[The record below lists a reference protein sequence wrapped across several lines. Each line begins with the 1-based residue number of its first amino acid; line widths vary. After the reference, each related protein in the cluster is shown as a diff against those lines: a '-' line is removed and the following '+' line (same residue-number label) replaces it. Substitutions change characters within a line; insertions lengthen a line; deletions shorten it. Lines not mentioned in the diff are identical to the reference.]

1 MNTFCT
7 VQYLSNILMNFYSI
21 EYILE
26 CFGLKV
32 LLERLVD
39 KLNISVVTTDRSG
52 PIKAL
57 MK

>member
-1 MNTFCT
+1 MKAFCT
-7 VQYLSNILMNFYSI
+7 VQYLSVFLMNFYSI